1 MSDEFV
7 RILNVSFLPWRI
19 KVCEINFCFEPLRE
33 EFVTGK
39 LASVVGGNAMDVSNE
54 RCYHGHDNS
63 CKSLGSL
70 SLWKF
75 PHEQIV
81 FASFNEGG
89 DGCSAVFSDDGIHFP
104 ISESCPV
111 DQWISL
117 VYHDSI
123 LDSHVGNDSA
133 SFDVLELV
141 PTALV
146 EFSFTRA
153 VEADITVN
161 GFDADARFSLVQH
174 PSSDLFERPLLVDH
188 QSDDFLSLL
197 DTEFAVLAIRRLRSL
212 HCFWAT
218 P

>member
-1 MSDEFV
+1 LKLFLRKKKNCLS
-7 RILNVSFLPWRI
+7 RIGV
-19 KVCEINFCFEPLRE
+19 
-33 EFVTGK
+33 
-39 LASVVGGNAMDVSNE
+39 
-54 RCYHGHDNS
+54 
-63 CKSLGSL
+63 
-70 SLWKF
+70 
-75 PHEQIV
+75 
-81 FASFNEGG
+81 
-89 DGCSAVFSDDGIHFP
+89 
-104 ISESCPV
+104 
-111 DQWISL
+111 
-117 VYHDSI
+117 
-123 LDSHVGNDSA
+123 DSHVGNDSA

-141 PTALV
+141 PTTLV

-161 GFDADARFSLVQH
+161 DFDADARFSLAQH